1 MTRRVLMIQAHPDA
15 GGGHF
20 GDALFESYARGADQA
35 GHEQRSLV
43 LNQLDFDLLHS
54 AADWRDGAPP
64 GDIADAQQD
73 VLWAEHLALFFPL
86 WMGDM
91 PALLKAFLE
100 QLMRPD
106 FAFSEPKGKFPVQLL
121 KGRSARI
128 VVTMGMPAFAYRT
141 FYRGHSVKNLKR
153 NILHFCGIRPVRSS
167 LVGSMEGREAHRRRW
182 LQRIEALGRAGH

>member
-1 MTRRVLMIQAHPDA
+1 MNRRVLMIQGHPDA
-15 GGGHF
+15 GGNHF
-20 GDALFESYARGADQA
+20 GDALFSAYARGATGA
-35 GHEQRSLV
+35 GHEPRTLV
-43 LNQLDFDLLHS
+43 LNQLEFGLVRS
-54 AADWRDGAPP
+54 ADDWRTGEVPAA
-64 GDIADAQQD
+64 IAHAQRE
-73 VLWAEHLALFFPL
+73 VRRAEHLVLFFPL
-86 WMGDM
+86 WLGDM

-153 NILHFCGIRPVRSS
+153 NILHFSGIRPVRTS
-167 LVGSMEGREAHRRRW
+167 LVGWVEGRDAHRRRW
-182 LQRIEALGRAGH
+182 LQRIEALGRAAR